1 MQLNLDYEKGFM
13 DEETYHR
20 KEAEVLKD
28 LNTALEQKKVFS

>member
-1 MQLNLDYEKGFM
+1 MQLNLDYEKGLI

-28 LNTALEQKKVFS
+28 LNSVLEQKSGFS